1 MIEKPKRRK
10 KTDLQDKQ
18 PPRTLEELINRYDLD
33 NTMVYDYLD
42 YLVDKINEM
51 EGANNGT

>member
-1 MIEKPKRRK
+1 MIDKPRRPK
-10 KTDLQDKQ
+10 KTDIQDKQ
-18 PPRTLEELINRYDLD
+18 PPRSIQELMNRYDLD
-33 NTMVYDYLD
+33 NTKVYDYLD